1 MMKQSINLIT
11 LGCSKNIVDSEIIAA
26 QFEQLGY
33 KVYHETED
41 DTDIIIINTCGF
53 ILDAKEQSIETI
65 LFFLE
70 KKQKE
75 SKLFV
80 IGCLAERYKKELEET
95 LPEVDGF
102 YGFSELSNFF
112 DLFKIPPF
120 NLLHPTHR
128 LLSTPSHY
136 AYLKIS
142 EGCDRQCAFCAIPT
156 IRGKH
161 ISKPK
166 ELLITEAKTL
176 VEKGVK
182 EIMLIAQDLTYYGID
197 LYKKRSLAS
206 LLQELAQIKGL
217 EWIRLHYAYPVNF
230 PYEILDVIN
239 DYKNICRYIDIPFQH
254 INDNILKTMRRG
266 HTASDTYQLIE
277 TLRSKIPHIAIR
289 TTLISG
295 FPGETKKEHNELLK
309 FIEEARFERLGIFS
323 YSQEENTPAYSLGD
337 PINKKEK
344 KRRLDELMLLQQEIS
359 YELNRE
365 KINTTLKVIIDDEN
379 DNFYLGRTEFDSP
392 EVDNGVL
399 IDKEEKLEI
408 GNFYNARIIN
418 ANTFDLV
425 GKIAK
430 EYV

>member
-1 MMKQSINLIT
+1 MKQSINLIT

-142 EGCDRQCAFCAIPT
+142 EGCNRQCAFCAIPT

-295 FPGETKKEHNELLK
+295 FPGETKKEHNQLLK

-379 DNFYLGRTEFDSP
+379 ENFYLGRTEFDSP

-408 GNFYNARIIN
+408 GNFYNARIID

>member
-1 MMKQSINLIT
+1 MKQSINLIT

-166 ELLITEAKTL
+166 ELLITETKTL

-295 FPGETKKEHNELLK
+295 FPGETKKEHNQLLK
-309 FIEEARFERLGIFS
+309 FIEEARFERLGVFS

-359 YELNRE
+359 YELNQE
-365 KINTTLKVIIDDEN
+365 KINSTLKVMIDDEN

-408 GNFYNARIIN
+408 GNFYNARIID

>member
-1 MMKQSINLIT
+1 MKQSINLIT

-142 EGCDRQCAFCAIPT
+142 EGCNRQCAFCAIPT

-295 FPGETKKEHNELLK
+295 FPGETKKEHNQLLK
-309 FIEEARFERLGIFS
+309 FIEEARFERLGVFS

-379 DNFYLGRTEFDSP
+379 ENFYLGRTEFDSP

-408 GNFYNARIIN
+408 GNFYNARIID

>member
-1 MMKQSINLIT
+1 MKQSINLIT

-166 ELLITEAKTL
+166 ELLITETKTL

-277 TLRSKIPHIAIR
+277 TLRKKIPNIAIR

-344 KRRLDELMLLQQEIS
+344 KRRLDELMLLQQKIS
-359 YELNRE
+359 YELNCE

-379 DNFYLGRTEFDSP
+379 ENFYLGRTEFDSP

-408 GNFYNARIIN
+408 GNFYNARIID

>member
-1 MMKQSINLIT
+1 MKQSINLIT

>member
-1 MMKQSINLIT
+1 MKQSINLIT

-182 EIMLIAQDLTYYGID
+182 EIMLIAQDLTYYGLD

-295 FPGETKKEHNELLK
+295 FPGETKK
-309 FIEEARFERLGIFS
+309 
-323 YSQEENTPAYSLGD
+323 
-337 PINKKEK
+337 
-344 KRRLDELMLLQQEIS
+344 
-359 YELNRE
+359 
-365 KINTTLKVIIDDEN
+365 
-379 DNFYLGRTEFDSP
+379 
-392 EVDNGVL
+392 
-399 IDKEEKLEI
+399 
-408 GNFYNARIIN
+408 
-418 ANTFDLV
+418 
-425 GKIAK
+425 
-430 EYV
+430 

>member
-1 MMKQSINLIT
+1 MKQSINLIT

-309 FIEEARFERLGIFS
+309 FIEEARFERLGVFS

-379 DNFYLGRTEFDSP
+379 ENFYLGRTEFDSP

-408 GNFYNARIIN
+408 GNFYNARIID

>member
-1 MMKQSINLIT
+1 MKQSINLIT

-166 ELLITEAKTL
+166 E
-176 VEKGVK
+176 
-182 EIMLIAQDLTYYGID
+182 
-197 LYKKRSLAS
+197 
-206 LLQELAQIKGL
+206 
-217 EWIRLHYAYPVNF
+217 
-230 PYEILDVIN
+230 
-239 DYKNICRYIDIPFQH
+239 
-254 INDNILKTMRRG
+254 
-266 HTASDTYQLIE
+266 
-277 TLRSKIPHIAIR
+277 
-289 TTLISG
+289 
-295 FPGETKKEHNELLK
+295 
-309 FIEEARFERLGIFS
+309 
-323 YSQEENTPAYSLGD
+323 
-337 PINKKEK
+337 
-344 KRRLDELMLLQQEIS
+344 
-359 YELNRE
+359 
-365 KINTTLKVIIDDEN
+365 
-379 DNFYLGRTEFDSP
+379 
-392 EVDNGVL
+392 
-399 IDKEEKLEI
+399 
-408 GNFYNARIIN
+408 
-418 ANTFDLV
+418 
-425 GKIAK
+425 
-430 EYV
+430 

>member
-1 MMKQSINLIT
+1 MKQSINLIT

-142 EGCDRQCAFCAIPT
+142 EGCNRQCAFCAIPT

-295 FPGETKKEHNELLK
+295 FPGETKKEHNELMK
-309 FIEEARFERLGIFS
+309 FIEEARFERLGVFS

-344 KRRLDELMLLQQEIS
+344 KRRLDELMLLQQKIS

-379 DNFYLGRTEFDSP
+379 ENFYLGRTEFDSP

-408 GNFYNARIIN
+408 GNFYNARIID

>member
-309 FIEEARFERLGIFS
+309 FIEEARFERLGVFS

-379 DNFYLGRTEFDSP
+379 ENFYLGRTEFDSP

-408 GNFYNARIIN
+408 GNFYNARIID

>member
-1 MMKQSINLIT
+1 MKQSINLIT

-309 FIEEARFERLGIFS
+309 FIEEARFERLGVFS

-408 GNFYNARIIN
+408 GNFYNARIID

>member
-1 MMKQSINLIT
+1 MKQSINLIT

-295 FPGETKKEHNELLK
+295 FPGETKKEHNQLLK
-309 FIEEARFERLGIFS
+309 FIEEARFERLGVFS

-359 YELNRE
+359 YELNQE
-365 KINTTLKVIIDDEN
+365 KINSTLKVMIDDEN

-408 GNFYNARIIN
+408 GNFYNARIID

>member
-1 MMKQSINLIT
+1 MKQSINLIT

-295 FPGETKKEHNELLK
+295 FPGETKKEHNQLLK

-379 DNFYLGRTEFDSP
+379 ENFYLGRTEFDSP

-408 GNFYNARIIN
+408 GNFYNARIID

>member
-1 MMKQSINLIT
+1 MKQSINLIT

-309 FIEEARFERLGIFS
+309 FIEEARFERLGVFS

>member
-1 MMKQSINLIT
+1 MKQSINLIT

-379 DNFYLGRTEFDSP
+379 ENFYLGRTEFDSP

-408 GNFYNARIIN
+408 GNFYNARIID

>member
-1 MMKQSINLIT
+1 MKQSINLIT

-166 ELLITEAKTL
+166 ELLITETKTL

-277 TLRSKIPHIAIR
+277 TLRKKIPNIAIR

-295 FPGETKKEHNELLK
+295 FPGETKKEHNQLLK

-359 YELNRE
+359 YELNQE
-365 KINTTLKVIIDDEN
+365 KINSTLKVMIDDEN

-408 GNFYNARIIN
+408 GNFYNARIID

>member
-1 MMKQSINLIT
+1 
-11 LGCSKNIVDSEIIAA
+11 
-26 QFEQLGY
+26 
-33 KVYHETED
+33 
-41 DTDIIIINTCGF
+41 
-53 ILDAKEQSIETI
+53 
-65 LFFLE
+65 
-70 KKQKE
+70 
-75 SKLFV
+75 
-80 IGCLAERYKKELEET
+80 
-95 LPEVDGF
+95 
-102 YGFSELSNFF
+102 
-112 DLFKIPPF
+112 
-120 NLLHPTHR
+120 
-128 LLSTPSHY
+128 
-136 AYLKIS
+136 
-142 EGCDRQCAFCAIPT
+142 
-156 IRGKH
+156 
-161 ISKPK
+161 
-166 ELLITEAKTL
+166 

-277 TLRSKIPHIAIR
+277 TLRKKIPNIAIR

-295 FPGETKKEHNELLK
+295 FPGETKKEHNQLLK

-359 YELNRE
+359 YELNQE
-365 KINTTLKVIIDDEN
+365 KINSTLKVMIDDEN

-408 GNFYNARIIN
+408 GNFYNARIID

>member
-1 MMKQSINLIT
+1 M
-11 LGCSKNIVDSEIIAA
+11 
-26 QFEQLGY
+26 
-33 KVYHETED
+33 
-41 DTDIIIINTCGF
+41 
-53 ILDAKEQSIETI
+53 
-65 LFFLE
+65 
-70 KKQKE
+70 
-75 SKLFV
+75 
-80 IGCLAERYKKELEET
+80 EET

-254 INDNILKTMRRG
+254 INDNILKTMREDIQR
-266 HTASDTYQLIE
+266 QL
-277 TLRSKIPHIAIR
+277 LVN
-289 TTLISG
+289 TTEKNPILQLERLVSVSRV
-295 FPGETKKEHNELLK
+295 KQKEHNELLK
-309 FIEEARFERLGIFS
+309 FIEARFERLGIFH
-323 YSQEENTPAYSLGD
+323 
-337 PINKKEK
+337 IRKKIL
-344 KRRLDELMLLQQEIS
+344 RLFAWRPYQ
-359 YELNRE
+359 
-365 KINTTLKVIIDDEN
+365 
-379 DNFYLGRTEFDSP
+379 
-392 EVDNGVL
+392 
-399 IDKEEKLEI
+399 
-408 GNFYNARIIN
+408 
-418 ANTFDLV
+418 
-425 GKIAK
+425 
-430 EYV
+430 

>member
-1 MMKQSINLIT
+1 MKQSINLIT

-142 EGCDRQCAFCAIPT
+142 EGCNRQCAFCAIPT

-277 TLRSKIPHIAIR
+277 TLRKKIPNIAIR

-295 FPGETKKEHNELLK
+295 FPGETKKEHNQLLK
-309 FIEEARFERLGIFS
+309 FIEEARFERLGVFS

-344 KRRLDELMLLQQEIS
+344 KRRLDELMLLQQKIS
-359 YELNRE
+359 YELNCE

-379 DNFYLGRTEFDSP
+379 ENFYLGRTEFDSP
-392 EVDNGVL
+392 EVDNGIL

-408 GNFYNARIIN
+408 GNFYNARIID

>member
-1 MMKQSINLIT
+1 MKQSINLIT

-277 TLRSKIPHIAIR
+277 TLRKKIPNIAIR

-295 FPGETKKEHNELLK
+295 FPGETKKEHNQLLK
-309 FIEEARFERLGIFS
+309 FIEEARFERLGVFS

-344 KRRLDELMLLQQEIS
+344 KRRLDELMLLQQKIS
-359 YELNRE
+359 YELNCE

-379 DNFYLGRTEFDSP
+379 ENFYLGRTEFDSP
-392 EVDNGVL
+392 EVDNGIL

-408 GNFYNARIIN
+408 GNFYNARIID

>member
-1 MMKQSINLIT
+1 MKQSINLIT

-166 ELLITEAKTL
+166 ELLITETKTL

-277 TLRSKIPHIAIR
+277 TLRKKIPNIAIR

-295 FPGETKKEHNELLK
+295 FPGETKKEHNQLLK
-309 FIEEARFERLGIFS
+309 FIEEARFERLGVFS

-359 YELNRE
+359 YELNQE
-365 KINTTLKVIIDDEN
+365 KINSTLKVMIDDEN

-408 GNFYNARIIN
+408 GNFYNARIID

>member
-1 MMKQSINLIT
+1 MKQSINLIT

-277 TLRSKIPHIAIR
+277 TLRKKIPNIAIR

-295 FPGETKKEHNELLK
+295 FPGETKKEHNQLLK

-323 YSQEENTPAYSLGD
+323 YSLEENTPAYSLGD

-359 YELNRE
+359 YELNQE
-365 KINTTLKVIIDDEN
+365 KINSTLKVMIDDEN

-408 GNFYNARIIN
+408 GNFYNARIID

>member
-1 MMKQSINLIT
+1 MKQSINLIT

-182 EIMLIAQDLTYYGID
+182 EIMLIAQDLTYYGLD

-295 FPGETKKEHNELLK
+295 FPGETKKEHNQLLK

-359 YELNRE
+359 YKLNRE

-379 DNFYLGRTEFDSP
+379 ENFYLGRTEFDSP

-408 GNFYNARIIN
+408 GNFYNARIID

>member
-1 MMKQSINLIT
+1 MKQSINLIT

-295 FPGETKKEHNELLK
+295 FPGETKKEHNQLLK
-309 FIEEARFERLGIFS
+309 FIEEARFERLGVFS

-344 KRRLDELMLLQQEIS
+344 KRRLDELMLLQQKIS

-379 DNFYLGRTEFDSP
+379 ENFYLGRTEFDSP

-408 GNFYNARIIN
+408 GNFYNARIID

>member
-1 MMKQSINLIT
+1 MKQSINLIT

-277 TLRSKIPHIAIR
+277 TLRKKIPNIAIR

-295 FPGETKKEHNELLK
+295 FPGETKKEHNQLLK
-309 FIEEARFERLGIFS
+309 FIEEARFERLGVFS

-359 YELNRE
+359 YELNQE
-365 KINTTLKVIIDDEN
+365 KINSTLKVMIDDEN

-408 GNFYNARIIN
+408 GNFYNARIID

>member
-1 MMKQSINLIT
+1 MKQSINLIT

-277 TLRSKIPHIAIR
+277 TLRKKIPNIAIR

-295 FPGETKKEHNELLK
+295 FPGETKKEHNQLLK

-359 YELNRE
+359 YELNQE
-365 KINTTLKVIIDDEN
+365 KINSTLKVMIDDEN

-408 GNFYNARIIN
+408 GNFYNARIID

>member
-1 MMKQSINLIT
+1 MKQSINLIT

-295 FPGETKKEHNELLK
+295 FPGETKKEHNQLLK

-359 YELNRE
+359 YELNQE
-365 KINTTLKVIIDDEN
+365 KINSTLKVMIDDEN

-408 GNFYNARIIN
+408 GNFYNARIID

>member
-1 MMKQSINLIT
+1 MKQSINLIT

-166 ELLITEAKTL
+166 ELLITETKTL

-295 FPGETKKEHNELLK
+295 FPGETKKEHNQLLK

-359 YELNRE
+359 YELNQE
-365 KINTTLKVIIDDEN
+365 KINSTLKVMIDDEN

-408 GNFYNARIIN
+408 GNFYNARIID

>member
-1 MMKQSINLIT
+1 MKQSINLIT

-295 FPGETKKEHNELLK
+295 FPGETKKEHNQLLK
-309 FIEEARFERLGIFS
+309 FIEEARFERLGVFS

-379 DNFYLGRTEFDSP
+379 ENFYLGRTEFDSP

-408 GNFYNARIIN
+408 GNFYNARIID